1 MSSTTER
8 AVPELEER
16 PARAGVY
23 PYKNQDGTVQQ
34 VQVYR
39 YKNGSGYV
47 VAVAAG
53 ASPPKGIA
61 MAPSPSKSSQL
72 GEGECPL

>member
-1 MSSTTER
+1 MSSTTEVNL
-8 AVPELEER
+8 ADSEER

-23 PYKNQDGTVQQ
+23 PWKQEDGTVQQ
-34 VQVYR
+34 VQVYK
-39 YKNGSGYV
+39 YKNGFGYA

-53 ASPPKGIA
+53 VSPPKGIV